1 MLRVLRKNKKGVPWS
16 SSLHRENFE
25 GLLKKVLFN
34 RPSMA
39 DSLIPL
45 VVLIPYFLS
54 VRLRPAFHRGV
65 PGSWLTDTYATLP
78 SFMVDTMLVCRF
90 KNP

>member
-1 MLRVLRKNKKGVPWS
+1 MLRVLRKTKRDPCPLSWHPKNI
-16 SSLHRENFE
+16 E

-54 VRLRPAFHRGV
+54 VRLRPASHRGS
-65 PGSWLTDTYATLP
+65 PGFWLTDTYATLP
-78 SFMVDTMLVCRF
+78 SFMVDTMLVCSISH
-90 KNP
+90 P